1 MEEERKQK
9 NMYVCV
15 FQKQLAEAKEK
26 AKEEKAAAEARAA
39 EAKAELER
47 HITQSEAKSV
57 EAEKANDEVRR
68 VLCVAQAAPD
78 PPSRAPGNISSAR
91 AA

>member
-68 VLCVAQAAPD
+68 VLCGTGGA
-78 PPSRAPGNISSAR
+78 
-91 AA
+91 